1 MHPIT
6 ARDTPVFRVSSHLLN
21 CRRLVF
27 GVYRFSI
34 IVTVSAAVT
43 WNWRVVGFSMRFYYI
58 PTLVLLFYDF
68 LYFHWPF
75 HCIAFIMPFSI
86 FAYGFAIQPKTG
98 VLNFLCA
105 GSLLFFFRR
114 ALGRVKKERKKGRDK
129 SFREKT
135 ASYLLVIC
143 IGGVL
148 CLLFA
153 IACLL

>member
-34 IVTVSAAVT
+34 IVTVSAVVT
-43 WNWRVVGFSMRFYYI
+43 WNWRVIGFSMRFYYI

-75 HCIAFIMPFSI
+75 DCIAFILCPSYICLWFCNSTQDGC
-86 FAYGFAIQPKTG
+86 FE
-98 VLNFLCA
+98 FLCA
-105 GSLLFFFRR
+105 GSLLFFRR
-114 ALGRVKKERKKGRDK
+114 VLGRVKNERKEDK
-129 SFREKT
+129 SYREKT

-148 CLLFA
+148 CLLLA